1 MTNAVPTSAEETRV
15 TAASVVLRIMFGG
28 LLAACFACLL
38 RCCTG
43 CCAASQSVTCHKN
56 QGSHAPHTERGR
68 ARRTAPL
75 FLVMPPCASSLL
87 SCCSMLAGK
96 RALVLGVA
104 NARSL
109 AWHIA
114 SRWRAE
120 GAQVFVTYQDDRFK
134 DTVAGLIRN
143 EWGPISAEFPLPASA
158 CDVSRDAELEALFA
172 LLEKRNFCSASQS
185 PGAPKLDAVLHSIAH
200 ASADAMKD
208 GTLLGT
214 TREAFVEAHAVS
226 SYSLIA
232 ASRCAVPYLAPAASI
247 TAMTYIGSKKVVP
260 NYNIMGPAK
269 ASLESCARALAYELG
284 DQNVRVNCLSPG
296 PVRTLAARGIRGFND
311 MAKMA
316 SERAPMQRAAD
327 MSEITGAATF
337 LASNYSSAITGQ
349 TLYVDCGFSSV
360 I

>member
-1 MTNAVPTSAEETRV
+1 LV
-15 TAASVVLRIMFGG
+15 
-28 LLAACFACLL
+28 LAACLLEFA
-38 RCCTG
+38 TEG
-43 CCAASQSVTCHKN
+43 CAALQSLTCHKN
-56 QGSHAPHTERGR
+56 QGANAPHTERGKS
-68 ARRTAPL
+68 AEGSTVIFGGSLKEENCPTVGTFFWMPL
-75 FLVMPPCASSLL
+75 SRLASGLVAI
-87 SCCSMLAGK
+87 MLAGK

-172 LLEKRNFCSASQS
+172 LLERRNFCSASQS

-296 PVRTLAARGIRGFND
+296 PVRTLAAKGIKGFND